1 MAAEPAPLSGRPEW
15 QQKLLQKRSVSA
27 RPAAGSA
34 AGTPPHRPL
43 SVPPERRTS
52 GGSGSGGTAPSRR
65 RAGAPPDWS
74 AARGGPAGGS
84 SWSRDADRAG
94 SAPVPVTEHG
104 GPAGAAPTHGSQHS
118 RRSQQFRA
126 DTSDAW
132 RNRELRMGVSVA
144 PSVATGVRRGYP
156 RSYRLAGRP
165 GHEKITMEDSDS
177 SSEELRYGPG
187 IVSRLKDRYI
197 SMAMRE
203 ATRRP
208 SLRRVSSLEH
218 IANATE
224 EAKAAGAG
232 RSGTTGRPGGAAVS
246 ARGRGR
252 LDSMKRAKSVGD
264 LTAARPSGGQPLAD
278 GSRPLQ
284 RRDRKEPQP
293 PPPDAL
299 PEKIVIVEESGRR
312 PAAPPVLVPP
322 QGRPAPMAESPPPG
336 EDALPPP
343 DTVKTVKRLFEP
355 SPRRPAVTR
364 TVQVSSRTVAD
375 RSGRTRRTSPA
386 SRPAPLSARP
396 AVKPASPALKSSSR
410 EKVAA
415 GTARGPPLRAVPVPA
430 PSAASPSSPLSPPVS
445 QNHDGRRAA
454 SEDVPDLAPRRP
466 EKLTSW
472 SQLRQ
477 SSVSEGTQTPSPP
490 GTPLVISPVGQPSSP
505 CRPPAALKKSL
516 SRESSTEPA
525 SPSSSP
531 IRRQVG
537 IIKPNRKV
545 EARTDEFS
553 RRKNTLNHV
562 RNSVVEKE
570 IAVIGTEYLKR
581 REEEEPA
588 PLTKPAPALNGAR
601 ETEESAPPPA
611 LPPRKAVL
619 EPTKTLPLTIDT
631 APPRPAP
638 FQGIILKPVP
648 KSELARPE
656 EPAPSPPLK
665 PKARQ
670 PEPQPPAPEPVRE
683 PEQKTAPPSLAR
695 PQLVTAAVTRP
706 QPAAVTRPQP
716 AAVTRPQPA
725 AVNRPQ
731 PAAVNRPQPAPVETK
746 SQPAAPAPEIVNRAP
761 APAKPKWHQAADT
774 TMTFNFT
781 KRQEVPD
788 YVEDDGLIMRR
799 QLPKQIDS
807 GYVILPGFDPGQT
820 CDDDLA
826 STLVCGPPSPCNVV
840 FTNAD
845 IIIDGKSSLMK
856 KPKTRKMVVSF
867 NVSGPSTHEY
877 PSEMSLLALETS
889 VSTTDGDGSATTG
902 KLGGLAS
909 YTPHK
914 LSTGADFELGV
925 SRLTPAAPTARP
937 AENPE
942 DGDQFLKPAD
952 ESETVTWSSETS
964 ADILF

>member
-1 MAAEPAPLSGRPEW
+1 
-15 QQKLLQKRSVSA
+15 
-27 RPAAGSA
+27 
-34 AGTPPHRPL
+34 
-43 SVPPERRTS
+43 
-52 GGSGSGGTAPSRR
+52 
-65 RAGAPPDWS
+65 
-74 AARGGPAGGS
+74 
-84 SWSRDADRAG
+84 
-94 SAPVPVTEHG
+94 
-104 GPAGAAPTHGSQHS
+104 
-118 RRSQQFRA
+118 
-126 DTSDAW
+126 
-132 RNRELRMGVSVA
+132 
-144 PSVATGVRRGYP
+144 
-156 RSYRLAGRP
+156 
-165 GHEKITMEDSDS
+165 
-177 SSEELRYGPG
+177 
-187 IVSRLKDRYI
+187 
-197 SMAMRE
+197 
-203 ATRRP
+203 
-208 SLRRVSSLEH
+208 
-218 IANATE
+218 
-224 EAKAAGAG
+224 
-232 RSGTTGRPGGAAVS
+232 
-246 ARGRGR
+246 
-252 LDSMKRAKSVGD
+252 
-264 LTAARPSGGQPLAD
+264 
-278 GSRPLQ
+278 
-284 RRDRKEPQP
+284 
-293 PPPDAL
+293 
-299 PEKIVIVEESGRR
+299 
-312 PAAPPVLVPP
+312 
-322 QGRPAPMAESPPPG
+322 MAESPPPG

-364 TVQVSSRTVAD
+364 T
-375 RSGRTRRTSPA
+375 G
-386 SRPAPLSARP
+386 
-396 AVKPASPALKSSSR
+396 
-410 EKVAA
+410 AA
-415 GTARGPPLRAVPVPA
+415 
-430 PSAASPSSPLSPPVS
+430 
-445 QNHDGRRAA
+445 
-454 SEDVPDLAPRRP
+454 
-466 EKLTSW
+466 
-472 SQLRQ
+472 
-477 SSVSEGTQTPSPP
+477 
-490 GTPLVISPVGQPSSP
+490 QPSSP

-611 LPPRKAVL
+611 LPPRKA
-619 EPTKTLPLTIDT
+619 
-631 APPRPAP
+631 
-638 FQGIILKPVP
+638 
-648 KSELARPE
+648 ELLRRR
-656 EPAPSPPLK
+656 S
-665 PKARQ
+665 RNG
-670 PEPQPPAPEPVRE
+670 
-683 PEQKTAPPSLAR
+683 
-695 PQLVTAAVTRP
+695 TRP
-706 QPAAVTRPQP
+706 
-716 AAVTRPQPA
+716 
-725 AVNRPQ
+725 
-731 PAAVNRPQPAPVETK
+731 
-746 SQPAAPAPEIVNRAP
+746 
-761 APAKPKWHQAADT
+761 ADT

-867 NVSGPSTHEY
+867 SVSGPSTHEY

>member
-15 QQKLLQKRSVSA
+15 QQKLLQKRSVSV

-84 SWSRDADRAG
+84 SWSRDAGRAG
-94 SAPVPVTEHG
+94 SVPAPVTEHG

-118 RRSQQFRA
+118 RRSGQFRA

-232 RSGTTGRPGGAAVS
+232 GAVP
-246 ARGRGR
+246 
-252 LDSMKRAKSVGD
+252 LDVR
-264 LTAARPSGGQPLAD
+264 
-278 GSRPLQ
+278 
-284 RRDRKEPQP
+284 
-293 PPPDAL
+293 
-299 PEKIVIVEESGRR
+299 
-312 PAAPPVLVPP
+312 
-322 QGRPAPMAESPPPG
+322 GRPAPMAESPPPG

-364 TVQVSSRTVAD
+364 TVQL
-375 RSGRTRRTSPA
+375 P
-386 SRPAPLSARP
+386 
-396 AVKPASPALKSSSR
+396 
-410 EKVAA
+410 
-415 GTARGPPLRAVPVPA
+415 
-430 PSAASPSSPLSPPVS
+430 PSSPLSPPVS

-581 REEEEPA
+581 REEEEP
-588 PLTKPAPALNGAR
+588 
-601 ETEESAPPPA
+601 
-611 LPPRKAVL
+611 
-619 EPTKTLPLTIDT
+619 
-631 APPRPAP
+631 
-638 FQGIILKPVP
+638 GIILKPVP

-670 PEPQPPAPEPVRE
+670 PEPQPPAPEPSTDLSRR
-683 PEQKTAPPSLAR
+683 QWRPSPSR
-695 PQLVTAAVTRP
+695 QR
-706 QPAAVTRPQP
+706 
-716 AAVTRPQPA
+716 
-725 AVNRPQ
+725 
-731 PAAVNRPQPAPVETK
+731 
-746 SQPAAPAPEIVNRAP
+746 PAPEIVNRAP